1 MVCQQSNDTTK
12 MPQGAE
18 QELATDAISEFY
30 KECAYMAG
38 VEVDKW
44 LDSEP
49 F

>member
-1 MVCQQSNDTTK
+1 MKRQ
-12 MPQGAE
+12 QGAE

-30 KECAYMAG
+30 QECADMAG
-38 VEVDKW
+38 VEVDEW